1 MRKFL
6 ITRFLAVFFCF
17 VFLFVAFVSI
27 PVNALV
33 YENKDTFKDIRF
45 IPGGSG
51 VTAYPDTFY
60 NYDYWLL
67 AVQPYSYDDQTSF
80 YAYLYLIADSSYEN
94 FGSVEGTLKFETGQY
109 PYQNKLN
116 AVSSSPALDYEQ
128 SVYRRSTMTFSTAD
142 CDFIGFN
149 SPTAFPSSYVSGF
162 VFDNHCSEMFPSY
175 KGSSS
180 NFTSKMIIASNV
192 DLYDYNGNLLQYGNY
207 YTLLQYMGDYIDG
220 SRIKDYSGHETAPGV
235 VVEPTTD
242 SSSGGTA
249 GDNGTIQEQL
259 ETSKGILGAVKDIFN
274 SIANLPQKIADAIS
288 GFFTDLKD
296 GLLEGIK
303 FLFVPS
309 DNLFDD
315 LVELV
320 KSKFGFVFQ
329 IIEIGDFLLDF
340 DFSDTPPDLS
350 FDFSNY
356 NGSSRFIQFLD
367 GFKFELLDW
376 SVIDPYRGFIRG
388 LISAITWYFFLKSLP
403 KTLVNLIN
411 GQIGDENI

>member
-1 MRKFL
+1 MRSFL
-6 ITRFLAVFFCF
+6 TRFSAIFSCF

-45 IPGGSG
+45 IPGNSS

-80 YAYLYLIADSSYEN
+80 YAYLYLIADNSFEN

-162 VFDNHCSEMFPSY
+162 VFDNHCSEMFPAY

-249 GDNGTIQEQL
+249 GDNGTSQEQL
-259 ETSKGILGAVKDIFN
+259 ETSKGILGTVKEIFN
-274 SIANLPQKIADAIS
+274 SIASLPEKIAGAIS
-288 GFFTDLKD
+288 GFFDNLLNGIIE
-296 GLLEGIK
+296 GLK
-303 FLFVPS
+303 FLFIPD
-309 DNLFDD
+309 DNPFEGTIS
-315 LVELV
+315 LVRE
-320 KSKFGFVFQ
+320 KFGFIFQ
-329 IIEIGDFLLDF
+329 IIDIADFLLTYNF
-340 DFSDTPPDLS
+340 NEAPPDLS
-350 FDFSNY
+350 FSFPEDYLGNT
-356 NGSSRFIQFLD
+356 RFNSFLAGLD
-367 GFKFELLDW
+367 FELLDW
-376 SVIDPYRGFIRG
+376 SVVEPYRNFIRN
-388 LISAITWYFFLKSLP
+388 LIAGIAWYFYLSRLHKHLP
-403 KTLVNLIN
+403 DIIN
-411 GQIGDENI
+411 GTSGGGD

>member
-1 MRKFL
+1 MHRFS
-6 ITRFLAVFFCF
+6 ITRFLAVFSCF
-17 VFLFVAFVSI
+17 VFLFVSFVSI

-60 NYDYWLL
+60 NYDYWVL
-67 AVQPYSYDDQTSF
+67 AVQPYSYDNQTSF

-116 AVSSSPALDYEQ
+116 SVSSSPALDYEQ
-128 SVYRRSTMTFSTAD
+128 SVYCRSTMTFSTAD
-142 CDFIGFN
+142 CDFISFN
-149 SPTAFPSSYVSGF
+149 SPNTFPSSYISGF
-162 VFDNHCSEMFPSY
+162 TFDNHCSDMFPAY
-175 KGSSS
+175 QGSSS

-249 GDNGTIQEQL
+249 GDNGTSQEQL

-274 SIANLPQKIADAIS
+274 SIASLPERIADS
-288 GFFTDLKD
+288 L
-296 GLLEGIK
+296 
-303 FLFVPS
+303 S
-309 DNLFDD
+309 SLFDFLLTGIIEGFKMLFIPSENPFQGLID
-315 LVELV
+315 ILHE
-320 KSKFGFVFQ
+320 KFGFIFQ
-329 IIEIGDFLLDF
+329 IF
-340 DFSDTPPDLS
+340 DLVNLTFDSSLFTDMPPDLS
-350 FDFSNY
+350 FTFSADEN
-356 NGSSRFIQFLD
+356 SSRLISFLD
-367 GFKFELLDW
+367 GFRFELIDW
-376 SVIDPYRGFIRG
+376 SVVEPYRNFIRN
-388 LISAITWYFFLKSLP
+388 LIAGITWFFFIRRIKNQAHRVLNGESL
-403 KTLVNLIN
+403 
-411 GQIGDENI
+411 GGD